1 MFPRMAPIRQ
11 RVTEDAVTD
20 PVACMVEQLR
30 ALPLAGPVRQGMRV
44 AIGVGSRGIHG
55 IAELVAALAAE
66 LRALG
71 AAPFVVPAMGSH
83 GGGTAEG
90 QRAVLEGYG
99 ITAAALGVPIE
110 SAMDT
115 VVIGETAAG
124 MPVHVD
130 ARAARADGLV
140 VINRIKPH
148 TAFRGP
154 TESGLLKML
163 AVGLGKERGA
173 ATIHGWGLA
182 EALPAAAQE
191 VIDRLPVIA
200 GIGIVENGC
209 HRPAH
214 VEVIAAQR
222 LAEREPELLRLA
234 WEHLPRVPLC
244 PLDVLVLRRIGKE
257 ISGTGMDLNVVGM
270 WRRTGGTV
278 DPQIRALVALELT
291 PQSRGNGIGV
301 GYADVITQRLRDA
314 VDPAATAKNCLTSGN
329 YNGAK
334 LPITFPSDREAIA
347 AVLPTVEPERA
358 RLVIAPSTLELQT
371 LWISEA
377 LIAEAEQHPDL
388 ELVGPAGELAFDDA
402 GTLTLS

>member
-1 MFPRMAPIRQ
+1 MFPPIAAVRQ
-11 RVTEDAVTD
+11 RVTEDEVAS
-20 PVACMVEQLR
+20 PVALMIEQLR
-30 ALPLAGPVRQGMRV
+30 GLPLASRVRPGMRV
-44 AIGVGSRGIHG
+44 AVAVGSRGIHG
-55 IAELVAALAAE
+55 LVELVVALVGE
-66 LRALG
+66 LRDLG
-71 AAPFVVPAMGSH
+71 AEPFLIPAMGSH

-99 ITAAALGVPIE
+99 LTAACVDAPIE

-115 VVIGETAAG
+115 VVIGETPAG

-130 ARAARADGLV
+130 ARAAGADGLL

-182 EALPAAAQE
+182 QALPAAAQ
-191 VIDRLPVIA
+191 VVLGRLPVIA
-200 GIGIVENGC
+200 GVGIVENGR

-214 VEVIAAQR
+214 VEVIAAHR
-222 LAEREPELLRLA
+222 LPEREPELLRLA
-234 WEHLPRVPLC
+234 WQHLPRVPLC
-244 PLDVLVLRRIGKE
+244 PLDVLVLQRIGKE

-270 WRRTGGTV
+270 WRRTGGPV
-278 DPQIRALVALELT
+278 DPQIRVLVALELT
-291 PQSRGNGIGV
+291 PQSHGNAIGV

-334 LPITFPSDREAIA
+334 LPITMATDREAIA
-347 AVLPTVEPERA
+347 AALPAVAPERA

-377 LIAEAEQHPDL
+377 LVAEAAQQPDL
-388 ELVGPAGELAFDDA
+388 ELMGPLRALPFDDA
-402 GTLTLS
+402 GALTLT